1 MSKNPRRNKKR
12 VRAPDATR
20 QKLLA
25 VAFEE
30 FYRHG
35 FQAASMHTILEK
47 AGVSKGGLYHHFV
60 DKAALGYAVL
70 EEVIRDPVLDAY
82 LGALQH
88 GSEDPLTTL
97 QNVLRQRADHF
108 LTTGINQGCPLN
120 NLAQEM
126 SPLDEGFRV
135 RLAATFD
142 AWIEGFAV
150 ALERA
155 QERGIMRAEV
165 DARALAHLLVAAIE
179 GSFGLAKNAQSV
191 DLLRANLRMLAI
203 LLDSLRTSTPVEGQ
217 PSHA

>member
-1 MSKNPRRNKKR
+1 M
-12 VRAPDATR
+12 RAPDATR

-60 DKAALGYAVL
+60 DKAALGYAVVD
-70 EEVIRDPVLDAY
+70 EVIRNPVLDAY
-82 LGALQH
+82 LGSLEQD
-88 GSEDPLTTL
+88 SDDPLTTL
-97 QNVLRQRADHF
+97 QNVLRQRPDHF
-108 LTTGINQGCPLN
+108 ITTGINQGCPLN

-126 SPLDEGFRV
+126 SPLDEEFRL
-135 RLAATFD
+135 RLAATFE
-142 AWIEGFAV
+142 AWIDGFAV

-155 QERGIMRAEV
+155 QERGIMRPEV
-165 DARALAHLLVAAIE
+165 DARAVARLLVAAIE

-191 DLLRANLRMLAI
+191 DLLRANLEMLANF
-203 LLDSLRTSTPVEGQ
+203 LDGLRTPTP
-217 PSHA
+217 A

>member
-1 MSKNPRRNKKR
+1 MSKNTRHSSKKR

-35 FQAASMHTILEK
+35 FQAASMHAILEK

-60 DKAALGYAVL
+60 DKTALGYAVL

-82 LGALQH
+82 LGALEH
-88 GSEDPLTTL
+88 SSADPLTTL
-97 QNVLRQRADHF
+97 QNVLRQRADYF
-108 LTTGINQGCPLN
+108 IATGINQGCPLN

-191 DLLRANLRMLAI
+191 DLLRANLKMLAI
-203 LLDSLRTSTPVEGQ
+203 LLDSLRTTPVEGQ
-217 PSHA
+217 PY